1 VSSII
6 ENWVVNFGVFSSVI
20 KVKGTHCKG
29 DKDVEE
35 LAKEIIGHK
44 ALKKGVS

>member
-6 ENWVVNFGVFSSVI
+6 ENWVVKFGAFSSVI
-20 KVKGTHCKG
+20 KVKGTHCKR

-35 LAKEIIGHK
+35 LAKECE
-44 ALKKGVS
+44 KKKS